1 MRILSVTEFS
11 LFIATLCLFI
21 CETHGFDVSAA
32 TVNATVV
39 KDEVKSLLK
48 EGDHVFEESHNS
60 LFPLETSD
68 YLGFFAC
75 LVGLMLAAG
84 GGIGGGGILI
94 PIYILVMGFT
104 PKHAIP
110 LSNVTV
116 LGGAIANI
124 ILNARQRHPL
134 VDRPLID
141 WYLIL
146 VMEPVT
152 IAGAIIGTWINS
164 ILNET
169 VIVILLILLLAFT
182 ARKTLKKAIKM
193 HQKESQEQ
201 REQEKLASNAEL
213 TPLAKQK
220 QESMHEKENGN
231 GETNEELLK
240 ILEEEHKTPLA
251 AVAVLVALFLVVL
264 AINLAKGGGAFES
277 PLGIE
282 CGSTGF
288 WIANASILV
297 AIAVCTVLVRAWL
310 VRRFETK
317 RRVGYE
323 YVDGDIEWDSRA
335 TVVYPTFCA
344 LAGLFAGMF
353 GIGGGIVK
361 GTSHRKLV
369 DMSSVGRLFISF

>member
-1 MRILSVTEFS
+1 MRGGLSSVTELS
-11 LFIATLCLFI
+11 LLIAILGLFV
-21 CETHGFDVSAA
+21 CETHGLDASAA
-32 TVNATVV
+32 IVNATVV
-39 KDEVKSLLK
+39 KDEVETLLK
-48 EGDHVFEESHNS
+48 EGDHVYEESHNN

-75 LVGLMLAAG
+75 LFGLMLAAG

-152 IAGAIIGTWINS
+152 IAGTIVGTWINS

-169 VIVILLILLLAFT
+169 VIVSMLILLLSFT

-193 HQKESQEQ
+193 HEKESQEQ
-201 REQEKLASNAEL
+201 SEQEKLASNAEL
-213 TPLAKQK
+213 APLVK
-220 QESMHEKENGN
+220 QEQERMHEEENENG
-231 GETNEELLK
+231 EENEELHK
-240 ILEEEHKTPLA
+240 ILEEERKTPLA

-264 AINLAKGGGAFES
+264 TINLIKGGGAFES
-277 PLGIE
+277 PIGIK
-282 CGSTGF
+282 CGSAGF
-288 WIANASILV
+288 WIANASILATIV
-297 AIAVCTVLVRAWL
+297 VCTVLVRAWL
-310 VRRFETK
+310 VHRFETK
-317 RRVGYE
+317 RRVGYK

-335 TVVYPTFCA
+335 TLVYPSFCA

-361 GTSHRKLV
+361 GTSH
-369 DMSSVGRLFISF
+369 I